1 MPKSTAAT
9 EVESPVDAQV
19 HAEEMAP
26 ELRNRCE
33 KVRKVLAKSGPED
46 ALARYQL
53 GELVKDAMADQ
64 EKYGKK
70 AVHQIGTSL
79 GYDEKTL
86 YRYSKVAK
94 AWPLDELTELLKQ
107 RSLKTGMPLSFSH
120 LLEIA
125 GVEDGRKR
133 RKYVN
138 QVLKEGLSVRVL
150 KDRIT
155 AGSTPAGGGKPEIN
169 MAKTLSGMRS
179 ASKKWL
185 AQVQTW
191 ERLFPAL
198 DENPP
203 APEHRETYVKTLEQQ
218 RELIASLQR
227 VTEKL
232 GSLIGEP
239 TDSRERPTLEED
251 ARDGEEAHEVEEA
264 KAHEGAQAEEEAA
277 EEVAD
282 EEVEEVTDEEV
293 VEVDARGEP
302 RRQG

>member
-1 MPKSTAAT
+1 MPKSTATT
-9 EVESPVDAQV
+9 EVESPVEEQV

-33 KVRKVLAKSGPED
+33 KVRKALAKSGPED
-46 ALARYQL
+46 ARARYQL
-53 GELVKDAMADQ
+53 GELVKDAMADE

-70 AVHQIGTSL
+70 AVHQIGLSL

-94 AWPLDELTELLKQ
+94 AWPLDELNELLKQ
-107 RSLKTGMPLSFSH
+107 PYPKIGMPLSFSH

-138 QVLKEGLSVRVL
+138 QVLKEGLPVREL
-150 KDRIT
+150 KSRIT
-155 AGSTPAGGGKPEIN
+155 AESAPGRKGPESN
-169 MAKTLSGMRS
+169 TVKTLRGMRS

-185 AQVQTW
+185 AQVQAW
-191 ERLFPAL
+191 ERLL
-198 DENPP
+198 P
-203 APEHRETYVKTLEQQ
+203 APNEAPPPPELRERYQETLEQQ
-218 RELIASLQR
+218 RELIARLQR
-227 VTEKL
+227 VSEKL
-232 GSLIGEP
+232 GTWLGEP
-239 TDSRERPTLEED
+239 PDSRERPTLEED

-264 KAHEGAQAEEEAA
+264 EFHEGAQVEEEAA

-282 EEVEEVTDEEV
+282 EEVEEVTEEEV
-293 VEVDARGEP
+293 EEVTRGREP
-302 RRQG
+302 T